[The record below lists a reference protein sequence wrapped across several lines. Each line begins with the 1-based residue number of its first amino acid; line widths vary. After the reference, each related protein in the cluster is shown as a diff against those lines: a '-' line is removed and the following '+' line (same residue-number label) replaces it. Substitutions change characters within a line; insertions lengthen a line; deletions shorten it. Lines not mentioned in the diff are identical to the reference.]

1 MPPERRSLL
10 DLTLAPGTAGRTL
23 SDDAHRVTL
32 DDLRQGT
39 SLEGPLS
46 ALSGRSVLIACEGQL
61 AFTLAALA
69 LDGVARRILL
79 CLPDLA
85 AEHVPAVMADGE
97 VDAVVTDGTGPQPE
111 PRPGVA
117 VVRCGAR
124 IVPRPEGAIDRSVD
138 TEWVMFTSGTTG
150 RPKMVVHTLASLAGP
165 LEDGVAVAPGTVWST
180 FYDVRRYGGQQVLF
194 RCLIG
199 GGSMVMSSVREPVG
213 DFLARAG
220 ASGITHIS
228 GTPSHWRRALM
239 SGVSNR
245 IAPRYVRVS
254 GEVAD
259 QTILDNLRQ
268 AYGVEVAHAFAS
280 TEAGL
285 AFDVRDGF
293 AGFPVAYVGAPGA
306 KAEMK
311 IQDGTLRVRSSR
323 MASRYLGA
331 RPQLGDSEHFVDTG
345 DMIEQRGD
353 RYYFVGRREGV
364 INVGGQKVFP
374 EEVEA
379 VINRHPGVHMS
390 RVWARKNPITGAVVA
405 ADIVMR
411 EEAGG
416 QPAFAAAR
424 AGILQAC
431 RDGLPAHKVPVSLRA
446 VPSLQIAASGKLMRR
461 GHRDA

>member
-10 DLTLAPGTAGRTL
+10 QLTLAPGTAGRTL
-23 SDDAHRVTL
+23 SDDAHRVAL
-32 DDLRQGT
+32 DDLRGGI

-46 ALSGRSVLIACEGQL
+46 ALRGRSVLIACEGQL
-61 AFTLAALA
+61 TFTLAALA
-69 LDGVARRILL
+69 LDGVARRIFL

-85 AEHVPAVMADGE
+85 DEHLPGVMADGE
-97 VDAVVTDGTGPQPE
+97 VDAVVTDGTGPQPK
-111 PRPGVA
+111 PSPGLVTMRCASRILPGSDGNAA
-117 VVRCGAR
+117 V
-124 IVPRPEGAIDRSVD
+124 DRSVE

-194 RCLIG
+194 RCLLG
-199 GGSMVMSSVREPVG
+199 GGSMVMSSVGESVG

-220 ASGITHIS
+220 AAGITHIS

-239 SGVSNR
+239 SGVFNR

-259 QTILDNLRQ
+259 QAILDNLRQ

-293 AGFPVAYVGAPGA
+293 AGFPVAYVGAPNA

-311 IQDGTLRVRSSR
+311 IQDGTLRVRSTR

-331 RPQLGDSEHFVDTG
+331 RPQLGDSEHFIDTG

-379 VINRHPGVHMS
+379 VINRHPAVHMS

-411 EEAGG
+411 GEAGG
-416 QPAFAAAR
+416 QAGFVAAR
-424 AGILQAC
+424 DSILQAC

-446 VPSLQIAASGKLMRR
+446 VPALSMAASGKLMRR
-461 GHRDA
+461 TDA

>member
-1 MPPERRSLL
+1 MPAERRSLL

-23 SDDAHRVTL
+23 SDDGHRVAL
-32 DDLRQGT
+32 DDLRQGI

-46 ALSGRSVLIACEGQL
+46 ALRGRSVLIACEDQL
-61 AFTLAALA
+61 TFTLAALA
-69 LDGVARRILL
+69 LDGVARRMLL
-79 CLPDLA
+79 CPPDLA
-85 AEHVPAVMADGE
+85 AEHLPAVMVDAE
-97 VDAVVTDGTGPQPE
+97 VDAVVTDGTGPQPK
-111 PRPGVA
+111 PSPGVA
-117 VVRCGAR
+117 VVRCGSR
-124 IVPRPEGAIDRSVD
+124 ILPGSESAVDGSSVD
-138 TEWVMFTSGTTG
+138 TEWVMFTSGTTA

-194 RCLIG
+194 RCLLG
-199 GGSMVMSSVREPVG
+199 GGSMVLSSAREPVG

-220 ASGITHIS
+220 ACGITHIS

-239 SGVSNR
+239 SPAAHK

-259 QTILDNLRQ
+259 QAILDNLRQ

-293 AGFPVAYVGAPGA
+293 AGFPAAYVGAADA
-306 KAEMK
+306 KAEMR
-311 IQDGTLRVRSSR
+311 IHEGTLRVRSSR
-323 MASRYLGA
+323 MASRYLGT
-331 RPQLGDSEHFVDTG
+331 RPQLGDGEHFIDTG
-345 DMIEQRGD
+345 DMVELRGD

-379 VINRHPGVHMS
+379 VINRHPGVQMS

-411 EEAGG
+411 QEAGG
-416 QPAFAAAR
+416 QAGFAAAR
-424 AGILQAC
+424 DGILQAC
-431 RDGLPAHKVPVSLRA
+431 RDGLPAHKVPVSLRSVA
-446 VPSLQIAASGKLMRR
+446 SLPIAASGKLMRQ
-461 GHRDA
+461 DA